1 MPKVFMFYKKG
12 EKSPYAYTIN
22 TEYYNLF
29 KSQRNMSLIFTKE
42 IHMDKYEFMIFTN
55 KNKSLQL
62 IEDYLYDGEN
72 DITIIA
78 TVEESAKLSES
89 CEYIFSTADTIERSL
104 KNVPLKKKYLNSILS
119 ITQELKRRNKKT
131 PTLCVNT
138 FTLFYYLFR
147 DTFSEVSLEIQ
158 EKEK

>member
-1 MPKVFMFYKKG
+1 MPKVFMIYKKG

-22 TEYYNLF
+22 TEYYKLF
-29 KSQRNMSLIFTKE
+29 KSQRNMSL
-42 IHMDKYEFMIFTN
+42 IFTN

-62 IEDYLYDGEN
+62 IEDYLYDGKN

-131 PTLCVNT
+131 PTLCVDT

-147 DTFSEVSLEIQ
+147 DTFSEVSLKIQ